1 MDKANPPETWGV
13 FKPVGHTV
21 VTFRCD
27 DDVQAAVSALLEQ
40 GFSTSDLARYSAED
54 MKALVDAELE
64 NARPLASFGYELD
77 LIKIRRT
84 QAQDGCSFLIV
95 HAPDDEQAQRVA
107 AVARATHAIA
117 AQHYGTFMIEELSGM
132 ASGDTPMASPA

>member
-1 MDKANPPETWGV
+1 MDKTDPPETFGV

-21 VTFRCD
+21 VTFRSD
-27 DDVQAAVSALLEQ
+27 QDLQAAMSALLEQ
-40 GFSTSDLARYSAED
+40 RFPTSALARYSPEE

-64 NARPLASFGYELD
+64 NAGSLASFGYELD
-77 LIKIRRT
+77 LIKIHRT
-84 QAQDGCSFLIV
+84 HAREGCSFLIV
-95 HAPDDEQAQRVA
+95 HAPDDEQAQCVA

-132 ASGDTPMASPA
+132 ASADTPMASPA

>member
-1 MDKANPPETWGV
+1 MDKTNPPETLGV

-27 DDVQAAVSALLEQ
+27 DDLQTAMSALLEQ
-40 GFSTSDLARYSAED
+40 RFSTSALARYSPEE

-64 NARPLASFGYELD
+64 NAGPLASFGYELD
-77 LIKIRRT
+77 LVKLHRT
-84 QAQDGCSFLIV
+84 QAQEGCSFLIV

-132 ASGDTPMASPA
+132 APADTPMASHA